1 MTQPKLKS
9 IHKTPEDAQRSAGY
23 WGGTVKQGVPGTT
36 AERPW
41 GVVAE
46 APEQGNKSSTK
57 WP

>member
-9 IHKTPEDAQRSAGY
+9 IHKTLGEAVRSARY

-46 APEQGNKSSTK
+46 APDRKEK
-57 WP
+57 